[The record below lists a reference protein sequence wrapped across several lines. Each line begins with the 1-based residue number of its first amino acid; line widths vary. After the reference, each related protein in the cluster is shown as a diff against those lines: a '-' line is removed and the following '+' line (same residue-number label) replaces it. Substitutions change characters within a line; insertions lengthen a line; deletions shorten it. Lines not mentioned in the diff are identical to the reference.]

1 MGGPT
6 VRGVLVSGA
15 LGAGLIGCGDSSEDP
30 MATDSVVV
38 DASSRADSLVVLLSG
53 RAAAEDSY
61 LHSSHLRRVELWVDG
76 QEWGACDASD
86 SLASSATGDD
96 GEWLLVE
103 ERSPTLFVAPLLE
116 GDGAGEDLDSAGE
129 WAALLERPL
138 VAGGHVAE
146 LRRLTLSNGADEAVV
161 ESGLLVPFTVL
172 DGFRSALVGDLDVA
186 VDLGELP

>member
-6 VRGVLVSGA
+6 VRGLLVSGA

-30 MATDSVVV
+30 RATDVVV
-38 DASSRADSLVVLLSG
+38 DATSRADTLVVILSA
-53 RAAAEDSY
+53 RAVAEDSY
-61 LHSSHLRRVELWVDG
+61 LHARHLRRIELWVDG

-116 GDGAGEDLDSAGE
+116 GDGAGDDLDTAGE
-129 WAALLERPL
+129 WVALLERPL

-146 LRRLTLSNGADEAVV
+146 IRRLALSNGAEEAVV
-161 ESGLLVPFTVL
+161 EPGLLVPFTVL
-172 DGFRSALVGDLDVA
+172 DGSRSALVGDLDVTI
-186 VDLGELP
+186 DPGELP